1 MTLCPEQTQ
10 THPSFLPPFPI
21 PFFIS
26 SSCFLPFMLPFY
38 FLHPFSLLQ
47 HFVFVPF
54 LSLLHILYLF
64 PTSSFHPFFCQIY
77 SCVFMQALSFHPRFL
92 ASVSFFLTS
101 FSRYLPPSFPFNLFL
116 KVFYFLSKLLFP
128 SLYLSFFPYHLS
140 FHSLFSTL
148 FPLYSLISFFVT
160 FIHFLPPSFLFP
172 CLAYLPSSPCFLFPS
187 LLS

>member
-1 MTLCPEQTQ
+1 
-10 THPSFLPPFPI
+10 
-21 PFFIS
+21 
-26 SSCFLPFMLPFY
+26 MLPFY

-54 LSLLHILYLF
+54 RSLLHILYLF

-140 FHSLFSTL
+140 FHSLFPPCSLSTL
-148 FPLYSLISFFVT
+148 
-160 FIHFLPPSFLFP
+160 
-172 CLAYLPSSPCFLFPS
+172 LFPS
-187 LLS
+187 LSPLSISYLLPFFSLALLISLPLHASCFHPSCPSFLSFNINSFLLSFSLAVLRKPYFI